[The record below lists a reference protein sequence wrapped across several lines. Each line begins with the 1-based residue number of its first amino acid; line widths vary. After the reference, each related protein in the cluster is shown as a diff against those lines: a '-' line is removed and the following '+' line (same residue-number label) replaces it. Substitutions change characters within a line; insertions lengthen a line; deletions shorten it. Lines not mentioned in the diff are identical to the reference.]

1 MSADNGLFTVDTIL
15 DDGKP
20 IAFESGSATLS
31 GAAGFER
38 QVVPS
43 ADGPDFSRRVRVAR
57 QLRLNLQF
65 GPTTDPAA
73 LAKKSGVQ
81 VALRDKHSGRRALC
95 NNCEFASM
103 GEIGGGPVQLTYNI
117 LEPIQ
122 WL

>member
-1 MSADNGLFTVDTIL
+1 MSADNGLFTVETIL

-20 IAFESGSATLS
+20 VAFEFGSATLS

-38 QVVPS
+38 EVVPS
-43 ADGPDFSRRVRVAR
+43 ADGPDFSRRRRVAR

-65 GPTTDPAA
+65 GNTVDPAA

-81 VALRDKHSGRRALC
+81 VALRDKNSNRRALC
-95 NNCEFASM
+95 NNCEFARL
-103 GEIGGGPVQLTYNI
+103 GDIGGGPVELVYNI